1 MKKVL
6 LMLSLFSALSM
17 CACERAEGSTGEA
30 AQESPEGGTADYD
43 ENYTYEGIEVWSE
56 SHGGNG
62 LWSLMTSTAY
72 HNPGLYQRDR
82 IVHSETGRQLA
93 EAILFAERYSGVS
106 DAALREFLHQKG
118 LAFEV
123 NATGGERWL
132 LFAPHAPKDEQIPV
146 VQVFTPASLYGMSMY
161 YRLIELAA
169 QGEFM
174 LVMLGIESG
183 SKVSLVPQIVD
194 ELAGRF
200 PIDEGRIYSV
210 GHSHYGAFAQQLAS
224 AYPSRTAG
232 IAQLSGYFGCMNGA
246 SEAWRGMDMPV
257 INVIGYAEMNSPVPM
272 NTDAPAID
280 QIPSRYQQLFPMT
293 KERRIKTWQDRLYEL
308 NCEVATTEQME
319 AASTGSEVERTLGFP
334 VARGATVRAYG
345 MDYYIGDLT
354 NSSGRSHARF
364 AVMDNFPHSAS
375 PYELDLTWHFLKRFA
390 RDTATGACIERYQS
404 DALYPEPEGEP
415 SAQENYT
422 WSTRQQ
428 NVTARD
434 GSTTIQGELFLP
446 DRQGKMPLVI
456 FSHEFLQTHA
466 SGTPYGEYFAAK
478 GIATYAFDFTNG
490 SSNGR
495 SDFTKVSGLTETHDL
510 EDVLA
515 AARQWDFVDSDRIIL
530 VGASF
535 GCWATAV
542 CGIDH
547 QDAVAGMVLLY
558 PGLRFLEDIE
568 SRFHRVEVPRPR
580 RCARD
585 VGLPRHDA
593 GPLLRHRHLGL
604 RHLRRDGEVRGQG
617 TRAQRQCRP
626 RHLRRLC
633 AARRRLL
640 PRCRVHRHSRR
651 SPRLHRRCPRHRA
664 PAHLAVRLAGHSVRD
679 IRHQQHQGLASSGRR
694 TVLKQSQC
702 LHSQRPPSA
711 LERTEFKPPTAGS
724 IYRQRTENHHT
735 IEQKVWKYSG
745 HW

>member
-30 AQESPEGGTADYD
+30 AQESPEGGTVDYD

-490 SSNGR
+490 ASNGR

-568 SRFHRVEVPRPR
+568 SRFHDPGDVPETWDFHGTTLG
-580 RCARD
+580 RCYVTDIWGYDIYAEMAKYAGKVLVLNGNAD
-585 VGLPRHDA
+585 PAISVAFAQHVADCFPDAEFTVIPGGRHGFTGAALDIALQRIWQYVSQVIQSATSGISSTKASHHQA
-593 GPLLRHRHLGL
+593 GAPSSSNHSVYTLNG
-604 RHLRRDGEVRGQG
+604 
-617 TRAQRQCRP
+617 
-626 RHLRRLC
+626 
-633 AARRRLL
+633 RRLL
-640 PRCRVHRHSRR
+640 SNAQNL
-651 SPRLHRRCPRHRA
+651 S
-664 PAHLAVRLAGHSVRD
+664 HL
-679 IRHQQHQGLASSGRR
+679 
-694 TVLKQSQC
+694 
-702 LHSQRPPSA
+702 QRGVYIVNGQ
-711 LERTEFKPPTAGS
+711 K
-724 IYRQRTENHHT
+724 T
-735 IEQKVWKYSG
+735 IIQ
-745 HW
+745 